1 MRRTII
7 FQLLGLTLV
16 AQAALALEVREV
28 RWGFDGM
35 VVPERFNL
43 LSVLVANN
51 SPEPFDGAVTLQK
64 NQGMGDSVGAAY
76 EQPCY
81 VAPFTE
87 RWIQFYPYIGMDN
100 NWRLAWGKHLDEQ
113 ASVDTPKQG
122 PPGRVFLFD
131 PDDPIA
137 AHSALRLFPD
147 NLFPTSVAAA
157 DGLDSVVLD
166 HTPRWE
172 AVKREAFLDWIRRGG
187 TVHLL
192 LGADGKYPNFN
203 DDMSVLNSSLDRVR
217 IGAGWVVRH
226 AVTQREA
233 TESMLAASGFP
244 ALALNTGQG
253 SVVVYQLTETILR
266 ALSGL
271 TRPRH
276 SWGLIY
282 FLTIIYILVVGP
294 GNYLFGKRVQDYR
307 WVMGALLLAVA
318 GFGLLFHYLGRRG
331 QGEASAVHSLSYA
344 RAVGDTTYE
353 VTQWINVFVSR
364 GNFYTIRHDAPH
376 NLYATANDY
385 EPVNGVV
392 HSGKDG
398 VFMVDIPLYSQRAFL
413 HQARMTGDDTWVQVM
428 TWPAERDQ
436 EFALA
441 VGPHF
446 PSQPLKIWAS
456 YHDTIYPMRL
466 ADGVLVS
473 EPGKPLSQFLSSA
486 KLVQAGMHNPYGYAG
501 RGPGGE
507 EATGDVEATFSKFAE
522 LLIGWSLGGVDGFQ
536 YRVTGHPSDNDRIQL
551 FIFARSPSSFSIA
564 AKDFG
569 RETGY
574 VLYHRDCVRPS
585 GEKGTL

>member
-1 MRRTII
+1 MRRAII

-16 AQAALALEVREV
+16 AQVALALGVREV

-43 LSVLVANN
+43 LSVLVAND
-51 SPEPFDGAVTLQK
+51 STEPFDGVVTLLK
-64 NQGMGDSVGAAY
+64 NQGLADAVGAAY

-87 RWIQFYPYIGMDN
+87 RWIQFYPYIGMESG
-100 NWRLAWGKHLDEQ
+100 WRLAWGKHLDEQ
-113 ASVDTPKQG
+113 MSVETPKQG
-122 PPGRVFLFD
+122 PPARVLLFD
-131 PDDPIA
+131 PDDAIA
-137 AHSALRLFPD
+137 ARGALRLFPD
-147 NLFPTSVAAA
+147 QLFPISVAAA

-166 HTPRWE
+166 HAPRWE
-172 AVKREAFLDWIRRGG
+172 SVKREAFLDWVHRGG

-192 LGADGKYPNFN
+192 LGANGKYPDFN
-203 DDMSVLNSSLDRVR
+203 DDMSLLNSSVDRMR
-217 IGAGWVVRH
+217 MGAGWVVRH
-226 AVTQREA
+226 AVTRREA

-244 ALALNTGQG
+244 PLALKTGQG
-253 SVVVYQLTETILR
+253 STVVYQLPETILR
-266 ALSGL
+266 ALAGL

-282 FLTIIYILVVGP
+282 LLTIIYILVVGP

-307 WVMGALLLAVA
+307 WVMAVMLLAVA
-318 GFGLLFHYLGRRG
+318 WFGLLFHYLGRRG

-364 GNFYTIRHDAPH
+364 GDFYTIRHAAPH

-385 EPVNGVV
+385 EPVNGVIR
-392 HSGKDG
+392 SGKDG
-398 VFMVDIPLYSQRAFL
+398 EFVVDIPLYSQRAFL

-428 TWPAERDQ
+428 AWPTERNQ

-446 PSQPLKIWAS
+446 PPQPLKIWAL
-456 YHDTIYPMRL
+456 YRDTIYPMRL
-466 ADGVLVS
+466 TDGVLVS
-473 EPGKPLSQFLSSA
+473 ESGKPLSQFLSSTR
-486 KLVQAGMHNPYGYAG
+486 LLQTTTPNPYAYTARRPENGDG
-501 RGPGGE
+501 
-507 EATGDVEATFSKFAE
+507 TVDVETTFSGFVE
-522 LLIGWSLGGVDGFQ
+522 LLMGWSLGGVDGFRYQ
-536 YRVTGHPSDNDRIQL
+536 VTGHTPDDDRMQL
-551 FIFARSPSSFSIA
+551 FIFARSPSSFNVA

-569 RETGY
+569 REVGY

-585 GEKGTL
+585 GEKGKL